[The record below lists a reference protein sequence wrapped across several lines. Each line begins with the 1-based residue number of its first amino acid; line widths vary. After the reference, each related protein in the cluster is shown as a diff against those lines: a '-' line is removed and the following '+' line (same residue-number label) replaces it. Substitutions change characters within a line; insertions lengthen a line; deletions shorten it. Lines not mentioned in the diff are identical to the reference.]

1 VTRLVTSAR
10 MREIE
15 AEAVERG
22 ATWPGLMER
31 AGETVAREIR
41 ERFSEHRQGVL
52 VLAGPGNN
60 GGDALIV
67 AGHLAGAGWHVT
79 VATWSRSDDALSR
92 RLRSADVH
100 LLAIQSAGRADFT
113 AALNRSTLVVD
124 GLLGT
129 GLQRD
134 IEGDLSAIIDEVNA
148 SGLPVVAIDIPSG
161 VDADTGLVRG
171 TAIRARATVALG
183 LLKFGHALE
192 PGKSHSG
199 QIISGD
205 IGLSANKTQAATDGE
220 LLAAEAIA
228 PLLPGRPQD
237 SHKGTYGKAMIVAG
251 SINYVGSAAL
261 AAWGALRS
269 GAGLVTLGIPGDL
282 LGMLSAKVTE
292 ATFLPLPSDLGVL
305 ASPAA
310 DKLRAGLEGYDAL
323 LIGCGI
329 GKEKE
334 TAQFLRKLIERADAA
349 QKNTPPR
356 SIGFAIRP
364 TTESSE
370 PDKGS
375 AATLP
380 KLVLD
385 ADALN
390 ILSEWE
396 GWQEKLP
403 SGSVLT
409 PHPRE
414 MARLLGSEV
423 EKVEEDRVGV
433 ARTAAAEWNQIVVL
447 KGASTVIAAPGG
459 EVFVSPFSN
468 AALATA
474 GTGDVLAGLIVGLMA
489 QGLEPIDASR
499 AGVYLHGLAGEML
512 AEEYGSSGG
521 LAGELP
527 SLIAKAA
534 KRLRG
539 RQPAQ
544 GTGD

>member
-22 ATWPGLMER
+22 ATWSSLMEC
-31 AGETVAREIR
+31 AGETVARAIR

-67 AGHLAGAGWHVT
+67 AGHLAGVAWQVT
-79 VATWSRSDDALSR
+79 VGTWTRSDDELAR
-92 RLRSADVH
+92 RLRSVDVY
-100 LLAIQSAGRADFT
+100 LFALQSEGRAAFT

-124 GLLGT
+124 GLFGT
-129 GLQRD
+129 GLQRG
-134 IEGDLSAIIDEVNA
+134 IEGDLAEIIDDVNA
-148 SGLPVVAIDIPSG
+148 RKLPVVAIDVPSG
-161 VDADTGLVRG
+161 VDSDTGQVRG
-171 TAIRARATVALG
+171 TAIEARVTVALG
-183 LLKFGHALE
+183 LLKFGHVLE

-199 QIISGD
+199 QIIFGD
-205 IGLSANKTQAATDGE
+205 IGLSALETQEPTNGE
-220 LLAAEAIA
+220 LLAAETIA
-228 PLLPGRPQD
+228 PLLPRRRHD
-237 SHKGTYGKAMIVAG
+237 SHKGTYGKAIIVAG

-282 LGMLSAKVTE
+282 LGMLAAKVTE

-334 TAQFLRKLIERADAA
+334 TAQFLRKLVERADAA

-370 PDKGS
+370 PDK
-375 AATLP
+375 AAAVLP
-380 KLVLD
+380 NVVLD

-396 GWQEKLP
+396 GWQEKVP

-409 PHPRE
+409 PHPGE

-489 QGLEPIDASR
+489 QGLEPLDAAR
-499 AGVYLHGLAGEML
+499 AGVYLHGMAGEML

-527 SLIAKAA
+527 PLIAKAA
-534 KRLRG
+534 NRLRG
-539 RQPAQ
+539 GQSAQ